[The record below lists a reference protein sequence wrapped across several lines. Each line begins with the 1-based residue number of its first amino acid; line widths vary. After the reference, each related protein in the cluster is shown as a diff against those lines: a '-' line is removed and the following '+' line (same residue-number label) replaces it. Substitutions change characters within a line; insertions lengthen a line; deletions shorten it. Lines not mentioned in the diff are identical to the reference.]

1 MPPSLTRA
9 SDGSRERS
17 SDPGFEED
25 DNQAVAV
32 RNIGVLA
39 IAAAARQ
46 SIADALSTLRRLR
59 IQA

>member
-9 SDGSRERS
+9 RDGSRERS
-17 SDPGFEED
+17 SDPGFELG

-32 RNIGVLA
+32 RNTGVLA
-39 IAAAARQ
+39 MAAAARQ
-46 SIADALSTLRRLR
+46 SIDDAFSTLSRLR